1 MKYHEKTT
9 QKVSTKKS
17 INSLAK
23 SLAIV
28 VISLFLTCVVMTG
41 IAFLSQ
47 GILNASTSENFL
59 DGILKGRIY
68 LIYFEPALW
77 KLFPGFTAIRL
88 YSLFNLLS
96 LLIMLPSIGVIFL
109 FFKIVLR
116 YSFLAVSSL
125 CIIAG
130 TLPYIVCFFPFSSNT
145 SVIQIAS
152 TAVTIIL
159 SSFYGYLAALV
170 FSTAEL
176 LVLVTLPP
184 KSPLPLTK
192 TVVASGQPPA

>member
-23 SLAIV
+23 SLALV

-47 GILNASTSENFL
+47 GIANASTSENFL

-88 YSLFNLLS
+88 YSLFHLLS

-109 FFKIVLR
+109 FFKIMLR

-130 TLPYIVCFFPFSSNT
+130 TLPYIVCFFDFSSNT
-145 SVIQIAS
+145 SVIQIS
-152 TAVTIIL
+152 GRAVTIIL

-176 LVLVTLPP
+176 LVLVTFPP